1 MAFLDAR
8 RGWRPSRRASRSSLP
23 RLRDNKAATVV
34 GADVDRT
41 FGKGV
46 IQTVLPLGDP
56 PGVDGG
62 VAVTVARYRTPS
74 GADINGVGIAPD
86 KRVACSVADK
96 AAVCAG
102 RG

>member
-1 MAFLDAR
+1 M
-8 RGWRPSRRASRSSLP
+8 
-23 RLRDNKAATVV
+23 
-34 GADVDRT
+34 
-41 FGKGV
+41 
-46 IQTVLPLGDP
+46 LPLGDP